1 MKLVPKGNRIVITGG
16 AKGFGKALAM
26 RFAQANWRILIAD
39 YNNQHAAET
48 IADLLKAGAQDAYF
62 IQCDITQSAD
72 IKKLYDCC
80 MELWEGVD
88 VLVNNAGIYCG
99 GTFAELNEESWAPV
113 IETNLM
119 GTLRVTQQFI
129 HFFQKQKSGR
139 IVNISSLSGV
149 LPMPG
154 SSAYS
159 ISKAGVFAFSQ
170 TLRHELR
177 PYKVGITVAVPNI
190 FPTDIFKDGD
200 IPNAAIRNSMES
212 TMHVSPVTADDVAQR
227 VYDAVMNDQYM
238 VTTDEGL
245 DYDRYLEMLDQH
257 LEKFTGDMAAVSKS
271 MKNKVAKTR
280 TKTKS
285 RETV

>member
-16 AKGFGKALAM
+16 AKGFGKAMAM
-26 RFAQANWRILIAD
+26 RFAQANWRVLIAD
-39 YNNQHAAET
+39 MSREHAEQT
-48 IADLLKAGAQDAYF
+48 VNDLLTAGAQDAYF
-62 IQCDITQSAD
+62 TRCDITQAKD
-72 IKKLYDCC
+72 IQQLYECC

-99 GTFAELNEESWAPV
+99 GTFAELSEDNWAPV
-113 IETNLM
+113 IETNLL
-119 GTLRVTQQFI
+119 GTMRVTQRFVE
-129 HFFQKQKSGR
+129 FFQKQKSGR

-200 IPNAAIRNSMES
+200 IPNPAIRNSMES
-212 TMHVSPVTADDVAQR
+212 TMHVSSVTAADVADR
-227 VYDAVMNDQYM
+227 VYQAVMNDTYM

-245 DYDRYLEMLDQH
+245 DYDRYLDMLDQN

-280 TKTKS
+280 TKNKS

>member
-16 AKGFGKALAM
+16 AKGFGKAMALC
-26 RFAQANWRILIAD
+26 FAKANWRILIAD
-39 YNNQHAAET
+39 LQPDHAQSVIDEL
-48 IADLLKAGAQDAYF
+48 IAAGAQDAYF
-62 IQCDITQSAD
+62 TQCDITKSED
-72 IKKLYDCC
+72 ILKLYNCC
-80 MELWEGVD
+80 MELWDGID
-88 VLVNNAGIYCG
+88 VLINNAGIYCG
-99 GTFAELNEESWAPV
+99 GTFAELTEDNWAPV
-113 IETNLM
+113 IETNLI
-119 GTLRVTQQFI
+119 GTMRVTKQFI
-129 HFFQKQKSGR
+129 ETFQKQKSGR

-200 IPNAAIRNSMES
+200 IPNPAIRNSMES
-212 TMHVSPVTADDVAQR
+212 TMHVSPVTAEDVAQR

-245 DYDRYLEMLDQH
+245 DYDRYLDMLDKN

-271 MKNKVAKTR
+271 MKNKVAKPR
-280 TKTKS
+280 TKIKS
-285 RETV
+285 RETA